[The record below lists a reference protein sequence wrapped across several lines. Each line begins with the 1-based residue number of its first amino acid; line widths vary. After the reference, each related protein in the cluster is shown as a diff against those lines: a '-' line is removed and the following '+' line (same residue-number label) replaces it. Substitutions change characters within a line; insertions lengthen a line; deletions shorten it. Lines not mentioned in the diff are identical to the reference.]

1 MLALIINLWIMVFI
15 FGGSIIACLDDIK
28 KELQKSN
35 SNLEKIDDRLY
46 ALNKELTHSVGENVA
61 RLRDSLSSLTNNF
74 VNFFKMLTKRSR

>member
-15 FGGSIIACLDDIK
+15 FGGSICAGLDDIK

-35 SNLEKIDDRLY
+35 NNLEKIDDRLY
-46 ALNKELTHSVGENVA
+46 ALNKELHFLIEENVA
-61 RLRDSLSSLTNNF
+61 RLRDSLSNLTNNF